1 MSKTKFQQLTN
12 KALAALAL
20 ECGLKRSGTK
30 PDLQATLR
38 SVVDSPPVT
47 PPKSLR
53 ITSID
58 MGVRNLSVC
67 QVTLGRTRIEK
78 ENAVTPTS
86 TVTQDAKV
94 EKKTKATKTKTKA
107 KDSTKDTTPEPDS
120 GAISPTILSAD
131 VSVATVSTWNTRDI
145 SEFSTS
151 PGATQEDIPWD
162 LRNDSLLEVA
172 YNFVSRELLGDNVR
186 KKPHVV
192 LLERQRH
199 RSQGSPSVLEW
210 VFRVNMFESIL
221 AGTVYTYKQRSHD
234 KKAGTPENIDSDSH
248 NTDLFRVD
256 PRMVADYFIRGKR
269 AKGKK
274 FDIKA
279 EKIGVVG
286 QWLEAESHDLPEFEN
301 MVKMQ
306 AVAEKPKPKK
316 STRKKKDEEAEVVE
330 EIKPLAEEEVPRDET
345 PPQPMERKLI
355 PRDLKSIPGFS
366 PLTPQLH
373 SLASHLEVMSSILAK
388 KRYNSVKS
396 KKADDVAD
404 SLLQA
409 LAWYNWQ
416 YNREYLR
423 ELLENEDDERWLEV
437 NAWVKEN
444 VE

>member
-1 MSKTKFQQLTN
+1 
-12 KALAALAL
+12 
-20 ECGLKRSGTK
+20 
-30 PDLQATLR
+30 
-38 SVVDSPPVT
+38 
-47 PPKSLR
+47 
-53 ITSID
+53 

-67 QVTLGRTRIEK
+67 QVTLGRTRIEVEGWAAPEPK
-78 ENAVTPTS
+78 KTT
-86 TVTQDAKV
+86 
-94 EKKTKATKTKTKA
+94 EKKTETTETNKTKKTTNA
-107 KDSTKDTTPEPDS
+107 KKSAQQHEPTPEPS
-120 GAISPTILSAD
+120 ITPKPSVSD
-131 VSVATVSTWNTRDI
+131 VSVASVSTWNTRDI
-145 SEFSTS
+145 SEFSAS

-172 YNFVSRELLGDNVR
+172 YNFVSRELLGDHVPE
-186 KKPHVV
+186 KPHVV

-221 AGTVYTYKQRSHD
+221 AGTVYTYKQRS
-234 KKAGTPENIDSDSH
+234 IDEQTGSRDH

-286 QWLEAESHDLPEFEN
+286 QWLEAESRDMAEFEE
-301 MVKMQ
+301 MVKK
-306 AVAEKPKPKK
+306 AAAEKPEPKK
-316 STRKKKDEEAEVVE
+316 KKTSKKKKAEEEAEVSE
-330 EIKPLAEEEVPRDET
+330 DKSRET
-345 PPQPMERKLI
+345 ENIPVQPVERKFI
-355 PRDLKSIPGFS
+355 PRDLKNIPGFS
-366 PLTPQLH
+366 PLTPQLQ

-416 YNREYLR
+416 YNREHLR
-423 ELLENEDDERWLEV
+423 ELLENEDDERWLDV
-437 NAWVKEN
+437 NGWVKDN

>member
-1 MSKTKFQQLTN
+1 MSKTKFQKLSN
-12 KALAALAL
+12 KALVALAL

-30 PDLQATLR
+30 PELQATLK
-38 SVVDSPPVT
+38 SVLESHPVV
-47 PPKSLR
+47 PPKTLR
-53 ITSID
+53 ITSVD

-67 QVTLGRTRIEK
+67 QLSLERCRVNES
-78 ENAVTPTS
+78 A
-86 TVTQDAKV
+86 
-94 EKKTKATKTKTKA
+94 KKTKKA
-107 KDSTKDTTPEPDS
+107 KESSEESTPSE
-120 GAISPTILSAD
+120 I
-131 VSVATVSTWNTRDI
+131 SVASVSAWSTRDI
-145 SEFSTS
+145 SEFSAS
-151 PGATQEDIPWD
+151 PGATQDDIPWD

-172 YNFVSRELLGDNVR
+172 YNFVSRELLGANVAE
-186 KKPHVV
+186 KPHVI

-221 AGTVYTYKQRSHD
+221 AGTVYTYKQR
-234 KKAGTPENIDSDSH
+234 TIDMNGSQDPTKSDH

-286 QWLEAESHDLPEFEN
+286 QWLEAESRNVPEFED
-301 MVKMQ
+301 MIQKE

-316 STRKKKDEEAEVVE
+316 KRKSKKDAEEVEVEEVVT
-330 EIKPLAEEEVPRDET
+330 KPKITMKPIVT
-345 PPQPMERKLI
+345 
-355 PRDLKSIPGFS
+355 RDLKHIPGFS
-366 PLTPQLH
+366 ALTPQLL
-373 SLASHLEVMSSILAK
+373 SLSSHLEVMSSILAK
-388 KRYNSVKS
+388 KRFNSVKS

-437 NAWVKEN
+437 NGWVKDN

>member
-1 MSKTKFQQLTN
+1 MTPLTSPTN
-12 KALAALAL
+12 Q
-20 ECGLKRSGTK
+20 ERSGTK

-38 SVVDSPPVT
+38 SVLDTPPVI

-67 QVTLGRTRIEK
+67 QVTLGRTRIEV
-78 ENAVTPTS
+78 EGWAAPIA
-86 TVTQDAKV
+86 AKPKKTT
-94 EKKTKATKTKTKA
+94 ETTETKKTKKTAKTKKSA
-107 KDSTKDTTPEPDS
+107 EQPEPTPEPLIAPKTS
-120 GAISPTILSAD
+120 SD
-131 VSVATVSTWNTRDI
+131 VSVATVCTWNTRDI
-145 SEFSTS
+145 SEFSAS

-172 YNFVSRELLGDNVR
+172 YNFVSRELLGDHVPE
-186 KKPHVV
+186 KPHVV

-221 AGTVYTYKQRSHD
+221 AGTVYTYKQRS
-234 KKAGTPENIDSDSH
+234 IDEKTGSPDH

-286 QWLEAESHDLPEFEN
+286 QWLEAESHDMPEFEE
-301 MVKMQ
+301 MVRK
-306 AVAEKPKPKK
+306 AAAEKPEPKK
-316 STRKKKDEEAEVVE
+316 KKTSKKK
-330 EIKPLAEEEVPRDET
+330 KKAEEEEVNEDKSREAKDVPV
-345 PPQPMERKLI
+345 QPVERKFI
-355 PRDLKSIPGFS
+355 PRDLKNIPGFS
-366 PLTPQLH
+366 PLTPQLQ

-404 SLLQA
+404 SMLQA

-416 YNREYLR
+416 YNREHLR
-423 ELLENEDDERWLEV
+423 ELLENEDDERWLDV
-437 NAWVKEN
+437 NAWVKDN